1 MKQIAINSPAEIKQI
16 RISCQL
22 AAECL
27 SEIGKLIRPG
37 ISTQDLD
44 DFAKNYIMERGA
56 YPSPLHYHGFPRSIC
71 TSVNSVICHGI
82 PNKKTILKD
91 GDIINVDVTTFLPK
105 KNGMHGDTNATF
117 YVGQPS
123 KEAIHLVETTR
134 ECINL
139 AIEQVKEGARLGDV
153 GAAIQNHAQK
163 NKCSVVKV
171 FVGHGVGKRF
181 HMPPQVNH
189 FGTRGAGLKLMAGMV
204 FTIEPMINLG
214 SEEAKILDD
223 GWTAV
228 TIDGKLSA
236 QFEHTVLVTKT
247 GNEILTIRKEPLA
260 NSENMWKKEEISEN

>member
-1 MKQIAINSPAEIKQI
+1 MTHVVINNSTEIEQI
-16 RISCQL
+16 RKSCQL

-37 ISTQDLD
+37 LSTQDLD
-44 DFAKNYIMERGA
+44 DFARNYIMERGA

-71 TSVNSVICHGI
+71 TSINNVICHGI
-82 PNKKTILKD
+82 PDKNAFLKD
-91 GDIINVDVTTFLPK
+91 GDIVNVDVTTFLPR

-134 ECINL
+134 ECIAL
-139 AIEQVKEGARLGDV
+139 GIEQVKEGARLGDI
-153 GAAIQNHAQK
+153 GAAIQNHAQ
-163 NKCSVVKV
+163 NNNCSVVKM

-189 FGTRGAGLKLMAGMV
+189 YGTRGAGPKLMAGMV

-214 SEEAKILDD
+214 SEEAEILGD
-223 GWTAV
+223 GWTAI
-228 TIDGKLSA
+228 TKDGKLSA
-236 QFEHTVLVTKT
+236 QFEHTILVTKT
-247 GNEILTIRKEPLA
+247 GYEILTARSEPLA
-260 NSENMWKKEEISEN
+260 NSENMWQK